1 MHDSGN
7 ILGRMTEVVE
17 ILSDSFQSSSAPA
30 SYVLQQMH
38 QSRVSSFK
46 DRSWI
51 DPDFRE
57 QSLSEQ
63 FVPTL
68 IFWGIK
74 KSSIPAALVT

>member
-46 DRSWI
+46 DRPWI

-68 IFWGIK
+68 IFWIK
-74 KSSIPAALVT
+74 KL